1 MSNSRGSQALARKLC
16 IENDVVYACGR
27 CGAHRPMGYRC
38 CGAYAGMNGEEPV
51 QRRNVHDNADADDEE
66 VGDFLQASIARLDR
80 ERSNP
85 PTTPPSRPP
94 RGNEPPAPEPAMGR
108 NVHDVQDADGG
119 ETAARE
125 SQVNLG
131 PLPRSVMNEATVRA
145 TEAGKK
151 TISASMMRSVLR
163 SATGR
168 LSGGEGSPP
177 ARPLETAFS
186 QVSIEDSVLKAID
199 AASEAASG
207 TGTDEEKLRES
218 WKALPLFD
226 PGRTYSA
233 ADAKNGFRVLDGYE
247 VSMSN
252 TGRVRIGK
260 TRSEQHEKRTVTLF
274 PSLGGDGLDWVYW
287 DDFFKNAK
295 GMSLQECIVAYG
307 IGGSV
312 NPELDA
318 RAKVVF
324 LDEDKS
330 TAKDKCFILA
340 MDRPKTGGQRRVRC
354 QEDRRTTR
362 RIHRATHAAEAKQLD
377 ALWTAVQYRQGR
389 RVMHSFWHMP
399 DTAQPTDSRDGGR
412 S

>member
-1 MSNSRGSQALARKLC
+1 MSNSRRSQAVARRLC

-27 CGAHRPMGYRC
+27 CGAHRPAGYRC

-51 QRRNVHDNADADDEE
+51 QRRDVHDNPDADADE
-66 VGDFLQASIARLDR
+66 VDDSLQASVARLV
-80 ERSNP
+80 RS
-85 PTTPPSRPP
+85 
-94 RGNEPPAPEPAMGR
+94 A
-108 NVHDVQDADGG
+108 
-119 ETAARE
+119 
-125 SQVNLG
+125 
-131 PLPRSVMNEATVRA
+131 MNEATVCA
-145 TEAGKK
+145 TEAGEK
-151 TISASMMRSVLR
+151 TISAGMMRSVLR
-163 SATGR
+163 PTTGR
-168 LSGGEGSPP
+168 PSGGEGSPA
-177 ARPLETAFS
+177 ARPLEAAFS

-199 AASEAASG
+199 EVAEAVSG
-207 TGTDEEKLRES
+207 PDPNDETLRES
-218 WKALPLFD
+218 WKALPLFE

-274 PSLGGDGLDWVYW
+274 PSLGGEGLDWVYW

-295 GMSLQECIVAYG
+295 GMTLQECIVAYG
-307 IGGSV
+307 IGGCV

-340 MDRPKTGGQRRVRC
+340 MDRPKAGGQRRVRC
-354 QEDRRTTR
+354 QEDSRTTR
-362 RIHRATHAAEAKQLD
+362 PIHRATHAAEAKQLD

-399 DTAQPTDSRDGGR
+399 DNPARPSP